1 MSKRTHATLTAVA
14 LFSCLA
20 GAAHAAG
27 NYSQNFATAPSGWS
41 TALGAWNA
49 TGGEYRNTV
58 NTASPATAAYY
69 NSNSWTTNYTYKAKA
84 YSEWPSSG
92 NQVGLVFGLTDATHY
107 YAALVN
113 MSGAVTIN
121 QISGTSSE
129 TS

>member
-49 TGGEYRNTV
+49 TTRFRLGTRDRIRRSRSTV
-58 NTASPATAAYY
+58 AGPSTKAMDAPQSPSTNSTSASEAC
-69 NSNSWTTNYTYKAKA
+69 
-84 YSEWPSSG
+84 G
-92 NQVGLVFGLTDATHY
+92 
-107 YAALVN
+107 
-113 MSGAVTIN
+113 
-121 QISGTSSE
+121 
-129 TS
+129 